1 MSSTSISEAELEAGD
16 KAFTLSISKEKID
29 NLNLDIS
36 LASSD
41 IQLVKKVKVTDVND
55 AFCCLLL
62 SNTAKKLYN
71 SALYLFKEQYRKN
84 QTTLTYETLDK
95 LMKNDELYP
104 DYARIYKDLP
114 AKVSQQILKLFSQN
128 IKSFFGRKQS
138 EKLTDEEKKKVNL
151 PKYYTKNGL
160 VVVTYTNQALSKTA
174 FNKEGVIRLSDTNL
188 TIKRSL
194 FPDIKSLSQIN
205 QVRIV
210 PVIQNE
216 KDKRLSDLLEEY
228 YPSTCVAGEFLP
240 SEAEADVANLEQ
252 MQEETGKGEGETKIK
267 RKISTSSLFTI
278 EIVYTVPTSEKQS
291 NNKSLELFYRTSR
304 IYRINKATKKIATIE
319 KEELVEA
326 RYTQEFL
333 KSVAG
338 IDQNLDHL
346 AVGIIASGKTTA
358 LNCDIKYLKSINQ
371 YYNKQMAKLQAE
383 ISKQK
388 QLLQELRDEKLDF
401 YKTVL
406 TEYSASQLIE
416 SEEIRLKKLKNKL
429 KRITTK
435 RNHKINNYTHQLS
448 RKLIN
453 HLSELGVK
461 NIIYG
466 KNVNFKKEINLGRVN
481 NQNFVNIPF
490 NQIIERLRYKALL
503 AGINFMTVE
512 ESYTSKTSF
521 LDEEKLHSYKKDKP
535 QKGYIFWGDRF
546 ARSLFRTKKGYVI
559 HADINASFNIIRKVS
574 GDSIYN
580 FVEMT
585 AIKGS
590 SPKRWRINLQ

>member
-1 MSSTSISEAELEAGD
+1 M
-16 KAFTLSISKEKID
+16 FTVSISKEKID

-41 IQLVKKVKVTDVND
+41 LQLVKKVKVTDIND

-71 SALYLFKEQYRKN
+71 SALYLFKEQYQKN
-84 QTTLTYETLDK
+84 KTTLTYETLDK
-95 LMKNDELYP
+95 LMKNEALYP
-104 DYARIYKDLP
+104 DYARIYQDLP

-138 EKLTDEEKKKVNL
+138 EKLTDDERKRVNL

-174 FNKEGVIRLSDTNL
+174 FNKEGVIHLSGTNL

-194 FPDIKSLSQIN
+194 FPDITNLSQIN
-205 QVRIV
+205 QVRII
-210 PVIQNE
+210 PAIKND
-216 KDKRLSDLLEEY
+216 KNKRLSDLLNEY
-228 YPSTCVAGEFLP
+228 YPNKGVAGEFLP
-240 SEAEADVANLEQ
+240 SEAEADATNSEQ
-252 MQEETGKGEGETKIK
+252 MQDETGKGEGEAKIK
-267 RKISTSSLFTI
+267 RKISASASLFTI
-278 EIVYTVPTSEKQS
+278 EIVYTIPTSEKRN
-291 NNKSLELFYRTSR
+291 NNKSLELLYRTSR
-304 IYRINKATKKIATIE
+304 IYRIKRSKQSNKITTIE
-319 KEELVEA
+319 NEELVEA
-326 RYTQEFL
+326 RYNSEFL
-333 KSVAG
+333 QSVAG

-346 AVGIIASGKTTA
+346 AVGIIAAGETSA
-358 LNCDIKYLKSINQ
+358 FNYDIKYLKSVNQ
-371 YYNKQMAKLQAE
+371 YWNKQKAKLQAE
-383 ISKQK
+383 ISYHK
-388 QLLQELRDEKLDF
+388 QLLWELKYAKLDF
-401 YKTVL
+401 YKTFL
-406 TEYSASQLIE
+406 TEYSIAKLME
-416 SEEIRLKKLKNKL
+416 GEEIQLKKLKNKL

-448 RKLIN
+448 QKLIN

-461 NIIYG
+461 NIVYG
-466 KNVNFKKEINLGRVN
+466 KNVNFKKEINLGRVT

-521 LDEEKLHSYKKDKP
+521 LDEEKLHNYKKDKP
-535 QKGYIFWGDRF
+535 KKGYTFLGDRF
-546 ARSLFRTKKGYVI
+546 ARSLFRTKKGCVI

-574 GDSIYN
+574 GDNIYE
-580 FVEMT
+580 FVNMG

-590 SPKRWRINLQ
+590 SPKRWKINLQ

>member
-1 MSSTSISEAELEAGD
+1 MAYTV
-16 KAFTLSISKEKID
+16 SISKEKID

-41 IQLVKKVKVTDVND
+41 VQLVKQVAVTDVND

-95 LMKNDELYP
+95 LMKNETLYP
-104 DYARIYKDLP
+104 DYARIYQDLP

-128 IKSFFGRKQS
+128 TKSFFGGKQS
-138 EKLTDEEKKKVNL
+138 KKLTDEAKKKVNL

-160 VVVTYTNQALSKTA
+160 VVVTFTNQALSKTA
-174 FNKEGVIRLSDTNL
+174 FNKERVIQLSGTDL
-188 TIKRSL
+188 KIKLDLASL
-194 FPDIKSLSQIN
+194 PEIQHFNQIN

-210 PVIQNE
+210 PAIKND

-228 YPSTCVAGEFLP
+228 YS
-240 SEAEADVANLEQ
+240 SN
-252 MQEETGKGEGETKIK
+252 
-267 RKISTSSLFTI
+267 TSSKTTPLFTI
-278 EIVYTVPTSEKQS
+278 EIVYTVPKNEKRN
-291 NNKSLELFYRTSR
+291 NNKSLELFYRTSV
-304 IYRINKATKKIATIE
+304 IYKINKKTNKIATIE

-333 KSVAG
+333 QSVAG

-346 AVGIIASGKTTA
+346 AVGVIAAGETSA
-358 LNCDIKYLKSINQ
+358 FNYDIKYLKSANQ
-371 YYNKQMAKLQAE
+371 YWNKQKAKLQSE

-388 QLLQELRDEKLDF
+388 QILQELTDGLEPKLDF
-401 YKTVL
+401 YQTVL
-406 TEYSASQLIE
+406 TEYSFSKLIE
-416 SEEIRLKKLKNKL
+416 SEKIRLKKLKNKL

-448 RKLIN
+448 RKLVN

-461 NIIYG
+461 NIVYG
-466 KNVNFKKEINLGRVN
+466 KNVNFKKEINLGRVT

-521 LDEEKLHSYKKDKP
+521 LDEEKLHSYKRSKPKKD
-535 QKGYIFWGDRF
+535 YTFLGDRF
-546 ARSLFRTKKGYVI
+546 ARSLFKTKKGYVI

-574 GDSIYN
+574 GDNIYN
-580 FVEMT
+580 FVNMV
-585 AIKGS
+585 AIKDS
-590 SPKRWRINLQ
+590 NPKRWKINLQ